1 MQEFF
6 TLIGLILVNIFFIAI
21 LPNYKGGMRFIL
33 LSGASLMSV
42 MIVFVGLINVLE
54 FILSIE
60 SLQRIYKSEIIII
73 YLIVSFIVA
82 IVISKKFPYGKESNK
97 VQTKKDTQKPKENNI
112 KNQKNAKNEVS
123 QDDKKILDL
132 LDRLEKMD

>member
-1 MQEFF
+1 MEEFF

-21 LPNYKGGMRFIL
+21 LPNHKGGMRFIL

-42 MIVFVGLINVLE
+42 MIVFVVLINVLE

-60 SLQRIYKSEIIII
+60 NLQRIYKSEIIII

-112 KNQKNAKNEVS
+112 KNQKIAKNEVS